1 MIKFENHTIYS
12 DNGFVKRKS
21 DNLIAKKI
29 AAIRYNSDD
38 YEEVDTIPNIINEEE
53 YKSKVEQLI
62 RQRYSISDE
71 LGLIRQKDIK
81 REEYEEYYTFV
92 EMCKKEA
99 KQ

>member
-12 DNGFVKRKS
+12 DSGFVKRKS

-29 AAIRYNSDD
+29 ATIRYNSDD
-38 YEEVDTIPNIINEEE
+38 YEEVDTIPNIVNEEE